1 MSDTPRVDEKII
13 ELVSKSQSGLRDRLQ
28 MTILARTL
36 ERELNAANKIIADA
50 KAYIEDVGD
59 DFPEDGLLAI
69 LERKVTHD
77 SPGIS
82 PVVLPKP

>member
-1 MSDTPRVDEKII
+1 MEVPATFA
-13 ELVSKSQSGLRDRLQ
+13 Q
-28 MTILARTL
+28 TL
-36 ERELNAANKIIADA
+36 ERELNAANKIIADV

-77 SPGIS
+77 TPGIS

>member
-1 MSDTPRVDEKII
+1 MSENPRTDAEVELCKALAIDSTKIRLLT
-13 ELVSKSQSGLRDRLQ
+13 ELSQQ
-28 MTILARTL
+28 L

-77 SPGIS
+77 ALGIS